1 MKIVILDG
9 HTLNPGDLSWDGIR
23 AFGETMIYQWTAPEN
38 TVEHIGDSDVV
49 LTNKTELTGDVIRSC
64 PNIRYI
70 GCLST
75 GYNVVDLEAANERG
89 ILVTNIPAYSTD
101 AVAQFTFALLLEM
114 ASRVGIHA
122 EAVSEGQWSQCK
134 DFCFWNKPLMEL
146 KGKTMGII
154 GFGAIGQAV
163 AKLAVAFGMKVLA
176 YRRHPDPALDT
187 KDCQQVSL
195 EEVYRCADILSLHCP
210 LNEDSREMI
219 NKDSLSKMKRG
230 VILINTGRGPLIREA
245 DLREALESGQV
256 AMAAADVVSV
266 EPIKETNPLLG
277 APNMIITPHIAW
289 APLETRQRLMGMAVE
304 NLQAYKDGHPI
315 HVVNGTGS

>member
-23 AFGETMIYQWTAPEN
+23 AFGETTIYQWTAPEN

-75 GYNVVDLEAANERG
+75 GYNVVDLEAADERG
-89 ILVTNIPAYSTD
+89 IPVTNIPAYGTD
-101 AVAQFTFALLLEM
+101 AVAQFTMALLLEM
-114 ASRVGIHA
+114 TSRVGIHDQ
-122 EAVSEGQWSQCK
+122 AVKAGQWSRCK

-163 AKLAVAFGMKVLA
+163 ARLAGAFGMNVLA

-187 KDCQQVSL
+187 ETCRQTSL
-195 EEVYRCADILSLHCP
+195 DEVYAKSDILSLHCP
-210 LNEDSREMI
+210 LNGDSYEMI
-219 NKDSLSKMKRG
+219 NKDSIAKMKKG
-230 VILINTGRGPLIREA
+230 VLLINTGRGPLIRET

-256 AMAAADVVSV
+256 AMAAADVVSA
-266 EPIKETNPLLG
+266 EPIKADNPLLS

-289 APLETRQRLMGMAVE
+289 APLETRQRLMDIAVD
-304 NLQAYKDGHPI
+304 NLRAYKEGHPI
-315 HVVNGTGS
+315 HVVNNGKR

>member
-9 HTLNPGDLSWDGIR
+9 HTLNPGDLSWEGIQV
-23 AFGETMIYQWTAPEN
+23 FGETRIYEWTAPED

-49 LTNKTELTGDVIRSC
+49 LTNKTVLDGNIIRSC

-75 GYNVVDLEAANERG
+75 GYNVVDLEAADERG
-89 ILVTNIPAYSTD
+89 IPVTNIPAYGTD
-101 AVAQFTFALLLEM
+101 AVAQFTMALLLEM
-114 ASRVGIHA
+114 TSRVGIHDQ
-122 EAVSEGQWSQCK
+122 AVKAGQWSRCK

-163 AKLAVAFGMKVLA
+163 ARLAVAFGMNVLA

-187 KDCQQVSL
+187 ETCRQTSL
-195 EEVYRCADILSLHCP
+195 DEVYAKSDILSLHCP
-210 LNEDSREMI
+210 LNADSYEMI
-219 NKDSLSKMKRG
+219 NKDSIAKMKKG
-230 VILINTGRGPLIREA
+230 VLLINTGRGPLIREA

-256 AMAAADVVSV
+256 AMAAADVVSA
-266 EPIKETNPLLG
+266 EPIKADNPLLS

-289 APLETRQRLMGMAVE
+289 APLETRQRLMDIAVD
-304 NLQAYKDGHPI
+304 NLRAYKEGHPI
-315 HVVNGTGS
+315 HVVNNGKR

>member
-9 HTLNPGDLSWDGIR
+9 HTLNPGDLSWEGIQ
-23 AFGETMIYQWTAPEN
+23 AFGETRIYEWTAPED

-49 LTNKTELTGDVIRSC
+49 LTNKTVLDGNIIRSC

-75 GYNVVDLEAANERG
+75 GYNVVDLEAADERG
-89 ILVTNIPAYSTD
+89 IPVTNIPAYGTD
-101 AVAQFTFALLLEM
+101 AVAQFTMALLLEM
-114 ASRVGIHA
+114 TSRVGIHDQ
-122 EAVSEGQWSQCK
+122 AVKAGQWSRCK

-163 AKLAVAFGMKVLA
+163 ARLAVAFGMNVLA

-187 KDCQQVSL
+187 ETCRQTSL
-195 EEVYRCADILSLHCP
+195 DEVYAKSDILSLHCP
-210 LNEDSREMI
+210 LNADSYEMI
-219 NKDSLSKMKRG
+219 NKDSIAKMKKG
-230 VILINTGRGPLIREA
+230 VLLINTGRGPLIREA

-256 AMAAADVVSV
+256 AMAAADVVSA
-266 EPIKETNPLLG
+266 EPIKADNPLLS

-289 APLETRQRLMGMAVE
+289 APLETRQRLMDIAVD
-304 NLQAYKDGHPI
+304 NLRAYKEGHPI
-315 HVVNGTGS
+315 HVVNNGKR

>member
-23 AFGETMIYQWTAPEN
+23 AFGETTIYQWTAPEN

-75 GYNVVDLEAANERG
+75 GYNVVDLEAADERG
-89 ILVTNIPAYSTD
+89 IPVTNIPAYGTD
-101 AVAQFTFALLLEM
+101 AVAQFTMALLLEM
-114 ASRVGIHA
+114 TSRVGIHDQ
-122 EAVSEGQWSQCK
+122 AVKAGQWSRCK

-146 KGKTMGII
+146 KGKTMGIV

-163 AKLAVAFGMKVLA
+163 ARLAGAFGMNVLA

-187 KDCQQVSL
+187 ETCRQTSL
-195 EEVYRCADILSLHCP
+195 DEVYAKSDILSLHCP
-210 LNEDSREMI
+210 LNGDSYEMI
-219 NKDSLSKMKRG
+219 NKDSIAKMKKG
-230 VILINTGRGPLIREA
+230 VLLINTGRGPLIREA

-256 AMAAADVVSV
+256 AMAAADVVSA
-266 EPIKETNPLLG
+266 EPIKADNPLLS

-289 APLETRQRLMGMAVE
+289 APLETRQRLMDIAVD
-304 NLQAYKDGHPI
+304 NLRAYKEGHPI
-315 HVVNGTGS
+315 HVVNNGKR